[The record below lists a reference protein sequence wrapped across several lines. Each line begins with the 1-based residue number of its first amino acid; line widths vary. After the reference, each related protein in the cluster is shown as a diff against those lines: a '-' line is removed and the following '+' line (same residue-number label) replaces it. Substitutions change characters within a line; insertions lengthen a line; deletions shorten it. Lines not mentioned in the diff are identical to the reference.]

1 MAIGSISLQGQ
12 ISRAQDFSTIKQNE
26 DNKVVV
32 DQGNFQTHFNKEVNQ
47 NLSRVH
53 KSDDTENQGKKY
65 DAKEKGGGQYSGDGG
80 KRRQQSQEKNEAM
93 QAKDVMKR
101 SFDIRI

>member
-12 ISRAQDFSTIKQNE
+12 VTRAQDFSSIKHNE

-32 DQGNFQTHFNKEVNQ
+32 DQGNFQSHFNKEVKQ

-53 KSDDTENQGKKY
+53 QSDDTENPNKKY
-65 DAKEKGGGQYSGDGG
+65 DAKEKGNGQYAGDGG
-80 KRRQQSQEKNEAM
+80 RHRKKQENEGTV
-93 QAKDVMKR
+93 QKQLSVQR
-101 SFDIRI
+101 SFDMKI

>member
-12 ISRAQDFSTIKQNE
+12 ITRAQDFSTIKQNE
-26 DNKVVV
+26 DNKVMV

-47 NLSRVH
+47 NMNRVRQ
-53 KSDDTENQGKKY
+53 SDNAENQGKKY

-80 KRRQQSQEKNEAM
+80 KQRKHGEQTESVQLKGQIK
-93 QAKDVMKR
+93 QG
-101 SFDIRI
+101 FDIKI

>member
-26 DNKVVV
+26 DNKVLV
-32 DQGNFQTHFNKEVNQ
+32 DQGNFQMQFKKEVNQ
-47 NLSRVH
+47 NMNRVRQ
-53 KSDDTENQGKKY
+53 SDNTENQGKKY

-80 KRRQQSQEKNEAM
+80 RRRNQNEQTESVQLKNRI
-93 QAKDVMKR
+93 QHGFDMK
-101 SFDIRI
+101 I

>member
-26 DNKVVV
+26 DNKVQV

-47 NLSRVH
+47 NLNRVH
-53 KSDDTENQGKKY
+53 HSDDPENQGKKY
-65 DAKEKGGGQYSGDGG
+65 DAKEKGNGEYSGDGG
-80 KRRQQSQEKNEAM
+80 KQRKNQKNEENP
-93 QAKDVMKR
+93 QNRTKGQR
-101 SFDIRI
+101 GFDIRI

>member
-26 DNKVVV
+26 DNKVLV
-32 DQGNFQTHFNKEVNQ
+32 DQGNFQMQFKKEVNQ
-47 NLSRVH
+47 NMNRVRQ
-53 KSDDTENQGKKY
+53 SDNTENQSKKY

-80 KRRQQSQEKNEAM
+80 RRRKQNEQTESVQLKNRI
-93 QAKDVMKR
+93 QHGFDMK
-101 SFDIRI
+101 I

>member
-26 DNKVVV
+26 DNKVIV

-47 NLSRVH
+47 NLNRVRQ
-53 KSDDTENQGKKY
+53 SDNAENRGKKH
-65 DAKEKGGGQYSGDGG
+65 DAKEKGSGQYSGDGG
-80 KRRQQSQEKNEAM
+80 RQRKHEELQGSVRLKTQLDKG
-93 QAKDVMKR
+93 
-101 SFDIRI
+101 FDIKV

>member
-12 ISRAQDFSTIKQNE
+12 ITRAQDFSTIKQNE

-32 DQGNFQTHFNKEVNQ
+32 DQGNFQAQFKKEVDQ
-47 NLSRVH
+47 NLNRVRQ
-53 KSDDTENQGKKY
+53 SDDTENQGKKH

-80 KRRQQSQEKNEAM
+80 RHRRRDEQTDTVQLKGHM
-93 QAKDVMKR
+93 THGFDMKV
-101 SFDIRI
+101 

>member
-26 DNKVVV
+26 DNKVIV
-32 DQGNFQTHFNKEVNQ
+32 DQGNFQTQFKKEIDQ
-47 NLSRVH
+47 NMNRVRQ
-53 KSDDTENQGKKY
+53 SDNTENQGKKY

-80 KRRQQSQEKNEAM
+80 KRRKHDEQTDSVQLKGQKPHG
-93 QAKDVMKR
+93 
-101 SFDIRI
+101 FDIKI

>member
-12 ISRAQDFSTIKQNE
+12 VTRAQDFSTIKQNE

-32 DQGNFQTHFNKEVNQ
+32 DQGNFQSHFNKEVKQ

-53 KSDDTENQGKKY
+53 QSDDTENPK
-65 DAKEKGGGQYSGDGG
+65 YSGDGG
-80 KRRQQSQEKNEAM
+80 KHRKKQENGEVVQK
-93 QAKDVMKR
+93 QTKLQH
-101 SFDIRI
+101 SFDMRI

>member
-26 DNKVVV
+26 DNKVIV
-32 DQGNFQTHFNKEVNQ
+32 DQGNFQTQFKKEVDQ
-47 NLSRVH
+47 NMNRVRQ
-53 KSDDTENQGKKY
+53 SDNTENRGKKY

-80 KRRQQSQEKNEAM
+80 KHRKNNEQTDCVQLKGRM
-93 QAKDVMKR
+93 TQGFDMK
-101 SFDIRI
+101 I

>member
-32 DQGNFQTHFNKEVNQ
+32 DQGNFQTQFKKEVDQ
-47 NLSRVH
+47 NMNRVRQ
-53 KSDDTENQGKKY
+53 SDNAENREKKY

-80 KRRQQSQEKNEAM
+80 KRRKRDEQTDTVQLKGTAM
-93 QAKDVMKR
+93 RGFDMK
-101 SFDIRI
+101 I